1 MGQLSITVT
10 LNLGLPHTVSK
21 CIGLDF
27 IPQSNVIME
36 TDRYTGMLGGCK
48 RQFIGQALVEEFM
61 R

>member
-1 MGQLSITVT
+1 MGQLSVTVT
-10 LNLGLPHTVSK
+10 LNLGVPHTVSK

-36 TDRYTGMLGGCK
+36 ADRHTGMLGGCMC
-48 RQFIGQALVEEFM
+48 QFIGQMLVEEFM